1 AGLRYAGKKVGRE
14 LPLRRRL
21 VFRRRRNLGC
31 KGFQQT
37 ERGVSEGKQTRTLRR
52 PTSGSQPR
60 GHQTNWRDQTE
71 GFRPTANAAGP
82 LSDATERRRE
92 RHPSM
97 AERRQYDKLA
107 PGRAF
112 IHRALEQIGVGA
124 ETGHPFIWAERAAPP
139 RAPNGH
145 RPVASDIGSKGGVGM
160 PNRRSAWKRA
170 GTLGVGRGA
179 AACCPGY
186 PTRVVIH
193 RGPRRRREGLR
204 FRSSLGPSGLGARR
218 KESGRRGRLPQC
230 RCVARQWRYAD

>member
-1 AGLRYAGKKVGRE
+1 AGLRYAGKKSGRG
-14 LPLRRRL
+14 LPRRRRL

-37 ERGVSEGKQTRTLRR
+37 ERGVSEGKQTRTLPR

-60 GHQTNWRDQTE
+60 GHQTNWRDQAE

-82 LSDATERRRE
+82 LADATERRRE

-107 PGRAF
+107 PRRAF

-170 GTLGVGRGA
+170 GTLGRPRGRRVLPRIPDTPGHPSRPPETSRGA
-179 AACCPGY
+179 P
-186 PTRVVIH
+186 
-193 RGPRRRREGLR
+193 L
-204 FRSSLGPSGLGARR
+204 SLLVRPLGARR
-218 KESGRRGRLPQC
+218 KQSGRTGRLPQC
-230 RCVARQWRYAD
+230 RCAAPKWRYAD